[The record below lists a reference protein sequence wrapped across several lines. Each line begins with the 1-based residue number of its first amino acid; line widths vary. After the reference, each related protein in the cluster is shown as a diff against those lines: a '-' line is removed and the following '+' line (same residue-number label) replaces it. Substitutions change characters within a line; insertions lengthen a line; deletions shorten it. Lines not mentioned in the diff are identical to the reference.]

1 MRVILLGPPGAGK
14 GTQAKLISKKFSIP
28 HISTGDIFRA
38 NIKEKTP
45 LGIEAKRYIDNGQ
58 LVPDEVTIGI
68 VKDRLTKDDCD
79 NGFLLD
85 GFPRT
90 VAQAEALDEFL
101 KGINKDLDV
110 ALLTKV
116 PEEFILERMTGRRVC
131 TSCGASYHIRFNP
144 PKVEG
149 KCDICDNELIQR
161 KDDTEA
167 TVKERLEVYSK
178 QTYPLINYYKDNG
191 IISEVD
197 GTEAIDKVFGNIS
210 NILGRYK

>member
-14 GTQAKLISKKFSIP
+14 GTQAKLISEKFSIP

-45 LGIEAKRYIDNGQ
+45 LGMEAKRYIDNGQ

-110 ALLTKV
+110 ALLIKV

-144 PKVEG
+144 PKIEG

-197 GTEAIDKVFGNIS
+197 GTEAIDKVFENIS

>member
-14 GTQAKLISKKFSIP
+14 GTQAKLISEKFSIP

-101 KGINKDLDV
+101 KGINKELDV
-110 ALLTKV
+110 ALLIKV

-144 PKVEG
+144 PKIEG

-191 IISEVD
+191 IISEVN
-197 GTEAIDKVFGNIS
+197 GTESIDEVFGNIS
-210 NILGRYK
+210 NILGRDK

>member
-14 GTQAKLISKKFSIP
+14 GTQAKLISEKFSIP

-101 KGINKDLDV
+101 KGIDKDLDV
-110 ALLTKV
+110 ALLIKV

-144 PKVEG
+144 PKIEG

-191 IISEVD
+191 IISEVN
-197 GTEAIDKVFGNIS
+197 GTESIDEVFGNIS
-210 NILGRYK
+210 NILGRDK